1 MSSIAALRLVTARAA
16 PAGRR
21 MMGGGTVS
29 RRVRRLR
36 GAPQPSPCAL
46 DWSFSKRYV
55 G

>member
-36 GAPQPSPCAL
+36 GAPQPSTCAL
-46 DWSFSKRYV
+46 DCSFSKRYV